1 MTVDLPIVVLVAC
14 LLAACGG
21 GYESGSMA
29 ERTYD
34 SGLVGDPAPNFTV
47 KPVAGTRTAFSL
59 SALRGRV
66 VIVDFWGTYCGPCK
80 RSFPKLEDLNA
91 KYSARGLHIVGISED
106 EPDDKDKIAAFAST
120 YGAKFTIA
128 WDEDK
133 SIARRYKPETMP
145 STFLVDRRGVVR
157 YAHVGYR
164 DGDDREIEKE
174 VMDLLAE

>member
-1 MTVDLPIVVLVAC
+1 MSI
-14 LLAACGG
+14 
-21 GYESGSMA
+21 S
-29 ERTYD
+29 
-34 SGLVGDPAPNFTV
+34 
-47 KPVAGTRTAFSL
+47 
-59 SALRGRV
+59 
-66 VIVDFWGTYCGPCK
+66 WGTYCGPCK